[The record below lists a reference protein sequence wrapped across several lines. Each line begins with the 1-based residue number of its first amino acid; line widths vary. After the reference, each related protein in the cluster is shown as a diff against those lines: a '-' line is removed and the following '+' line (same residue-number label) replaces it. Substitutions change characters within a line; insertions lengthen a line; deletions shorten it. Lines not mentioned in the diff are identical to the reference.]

1 MAAIITSPFRLENAS
16 NFKDAVLGESVYLG
30 IGKSDRWASTL
41 GGAET
46 SAPTPL
52 DTLIERND
60 FWQNAIAFKKI
71 DSAYSTHLAPRINWT
86 SGTAYV
92 PWDDAQDNIF
102 GQSFYIITDEFKVYK
117 LIYKTTT
124 GNSTIKPTHTTG
136 SVNPVNGGDGYW
148 WKYMYTVTATEATS
162 FLTGNYMPAKTV
174 VIPTGGTINDLSV
187 DDQARYNYQQASL
200 ANAGK
205 IYRIVVTAG
214 GTGYSATPTVTIV
227 GDGSGAAATATV
239 VGGVITAIT
248 INNISTTGGGSG
260 YNVAN
265 VIITDS
271 TGTNATARAVLSPKN
286 GHGTDPVAELG
297 AFYIGLRILLSGG
310 EGSGDFI
317 VNGAQFRQLGLV
329 KNPYNHGTTTISTA
343 ATLSALKTI
352 TLGGGSAGGFTV
364 GDYITGATSGSKA
377 FVDSFDGVSGV
388 LKIHQNDKTGYGA
401 FSAAETITGATAGSG
416 TVGSQGNPE
425 IQRFSGD
432 VLFVESRASVS
443 RSASQLEDIKI
454 IIEF

>member
-30 IGKSDRWASTL
+30 IGKSDRWAATL
-41 GGAET
+41 GGAEV
-46 SAPTPL
+46 SAPTPV
-52 DTLIERND
+52 DTLVERND
-60 FWQNAIAFKKI
+60 FWQNAIAFKKV
-71 DSAYSTHLAPRINWT
+71 DSSYSTHLIPRVNWT
-86 SGTAYV
+86 AGTAYV
-92 PWDDAQDNIF
+92 PWDDASDTIY

-162 FLTGNYMPAKTV
+162 FLTNNYMPVKTV
-174 VIPTGGTINDLSV
+174 VIPTGGVIGDLSAE
-187 DDQARYNYQQASL
+187 DQTRYNYQQASL
-200 ANAGK
+200 ANVGK

-227 GDGSGAAATATV
+227 GDGSGATATATV
-239 VGGVITAIT
+239 VSGVITGIT
-248 INNISTTGGGSG
+248 VTANGAN

-265 VIITDS
+265 VVITDG
-271 TGTNATARAVLSPKN
+271 TGSNAVARAVLSPKN

-297 AFYIGLRILLSGG
+297 GFYIGLRILLSGG

-317 VNGAQFRQLGLV
+317 VNGAQFRQLGVV
-329 KNPYNHGTTTISTA
+329 KNPYNYGTTTISTA
-343 ATLSALKTI
+343 STLSALRTI

-364 GDYITGATSGSKA
+364 GDYITGGTSGAKA
-377 FVDSFDGVSGV
+377 FVDAFDSVTGI
-388 LKIHQNDKTGYGA
+388 LKIHQNDKTGYSA
-401 FSAAETITGATAGSG
+401 FSAAETITGAVSGSG

-443 RSASQLEDIKI
+443 RSSSQLEDIKI

>member
-30 IGKSDRWASTL
+30 IGKSDRWAATL
-41 GGAET
+41 GGAEV
-46 SAPTPL
+46 SAPTPV
-52 DTLIERND
+52 DTLVERND
-60 FWQNAIAFKKI
+60 FWQNAIAFKKV
-71 DSAYSTHLAPRINWT
+71 DSSYSTHLIPRVNWT
-86 SGTAYV
+86 TGTAYV
-92 PWDDAQDNIF
+92 PWDDASDTIY

-124 GNSTIKPTHTTG
+124 GNSTIKPTHTTE

-162 FLTGNYMPAKTV
+162 FLTGNYMPVKTV
-174 VIPTGGTINDLSV
+174 VSPAVGSI
-187 DDQARYNYQQASL
+187 DQGRLDYQQASQV
-200 ANAGK
+200 NVGK

-214 GTGYSATPTVTIV
+214 GTGYSANPTVTIV
-227 GDGSGAAATATV
+227 GDGSGATATATV
-239 VGGVITAIT
+239 SAGVITAIT

-271 TGTNATARAVLSPKN
+271 TGNGAAARAVLSPKN

-297 AFYIGLRILLSGG
+297 GFYIGLRILLSGG
-310 EGSGDFI
+310 EGAGDFI
-317 VNGAQFRQLGLV
+317 VNGAQFRQLGVV
-329 KNPYNHGTTTISTA
+329 KNPYNYGTTTISTA
-343 ATLSALKTI
+343 STLSALKTI

-364 GDYITGATSGSKA
+364 GDYITGGTSGAKA
-377 FVDSFDGVSGV
+377 FVDAFDGVTGI
-388 LKIHQNDKTGYGA
+388 LKIHQNDKTGYSA
-401 FSAAETITGATAGSG
+401 FSAAETITGAVSGSG

-443 RSASQLEDIKI
+443 RSSSQLEDIKI

>member
-16 NFKDAVLGESVYLG
+16 NFKDAVLSKSIYLG
-30 IGKSDRWASTL
+30 IGKSDRWAATL
-41 GGAET
+41 GGAEV
-46 SAPTPL
+46 SAPTPV

-71 DSAYSTHLAPRINWT
+71 DSAYSTHLVPRINWT
-86 SGTAYV
+86 SGTPYV
-92 PWDDAQDNIF
+92 PWDDAQDDIF
-102 GQSFYIITDEFKVYK
+102 DQSFYILTDEFKVYK

-124 GNSTIKPTHTTG
+124 GNSTIKPTHTTA
-136 SVNPVNGGDGYW
+136 SVDPVNGGDGYW
-148 WKYMYTVTATEATS
+148 WKYMYTITATEATS
-162 FLTGNYMPAKTV
+162 FLTNNYMPVKTV
-174 VIPTGGTINDLSV
+174 VIPAGGTIGDLNI
-187 DDQARYNYQQASL
+187 DDQTRYNYQQASL

-205 IYRIVVTAG
+205 IYRVVVTAG
-214 GTGYSATPTVTIV
+214 GTGYSSTPTVTIV
-227 GDGSGAAATATV
+227 GDGSGAVASATV
-239 VGGVITAIT
+239 AGGVITGIT
-248 INNISTTGGGSG
+248 VSNVGAN

-265 VIITDS
+265 IVITDS
-271 TGTNATARAVLSPKN
+271 TGTNATARAVLSPKS
-286 GHGTDPVAELG
+286 GHGTNPVAELG
-297 AFYIGLRILLSGG
+297 GFYIGLRILLSGG
-310 EGSGDFI
+310 EGAGDFI
-317 VNGAQFRQLGLV
+317 VNGAQFRQLGLL

-364 GDYITGATSGSKA
+364 GDYITGGTSGSKA

-401 FSAAETITGATAGSG
+401 FSASEAITGATGGSG